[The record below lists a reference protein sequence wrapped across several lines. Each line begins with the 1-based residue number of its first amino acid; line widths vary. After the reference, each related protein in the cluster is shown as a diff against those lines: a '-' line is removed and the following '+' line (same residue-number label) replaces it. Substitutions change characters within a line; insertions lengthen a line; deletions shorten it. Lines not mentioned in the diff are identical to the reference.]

1 MAADQLKLMKT
12 NTEIILTG
20 TQQQLDKVNIA
31 HLEIG
36 QASVLIVSSA
46 LRNLGSWFDLNLK
59 MTEQINKTCQSVYY
73 HLHNIRQIRK
83 FLTPTSTKL
92 LIQGVIMARIDYCN
106 GLLYSV
112 LAVILQRLQNSAA
125 RLFYITH
132 TSSYC
137 HITPVLLALHWG
149 WWSSQFARFAI
160 KSLWSL
166 SRLFTVWGLR
176 I

>member
-1 MAADQLKLMKT
+1 MDGGGPAKAYEDK
-12 NTEIILTG
+12 TEIILIG

-46 LRNLGSWFDLNLK
+46 LRNLGSWFDVNLK

-92 LIQGVIMARIDYCN
+92 LI
-106 GLLYSV
+106 
-112 LAVILQRLQNSAA
+112 LAVIFQRL
-125 RLFYITH
+125 
-132 TSSYC
+132 
-137 HITPVLLALHWG
+137 
-149 WWSSQFARFAI
+149 
-160 KSLWSL
+160 
-166 SRLFTVWGLR
+166 
-176 I
+176 